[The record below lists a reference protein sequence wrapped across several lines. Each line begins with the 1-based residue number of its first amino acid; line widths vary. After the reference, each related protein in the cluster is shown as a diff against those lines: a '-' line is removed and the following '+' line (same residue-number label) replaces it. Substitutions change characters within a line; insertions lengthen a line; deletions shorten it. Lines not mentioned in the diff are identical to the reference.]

1 MFILFHDYGR
11 RRRTFVQSDEESDY
25 YEPPTKRVKIE
36 EDSDLE
42 LNESD
47 WEDVFLDN
55 IADPA
60 PSEFSI
66 TIQQND
72 VDHQKK
78 KG

>member
-1 MFILFHDYGR
+1 MIMEEGEGL
-11 RRRTFVQSDEESDY
+11 FVQSDEESDY
-25 YEPPTKRVKIE
+25 DEPATKRVKIE

-78 KG
+78 VLRW